1 MDRPVMPEDHQKV
14 LINKAIGVMESKDI
28 FTKDEVIKAVRALP
42 ELVVYSDEMLEEGV
56 GNIFKLLLNIKFLEE
71 LPDGTF
77 EKRELN
83 RAEEPQATVVE
94 EKDTN

>member
-1 MDRPVMPEDHQKV
+1 MDRPIMPDEHQKA
-14 LINKAIGVMESKDI
+14 LIDKAIGIMESKDA
-28 FTKDEVIKAVRALP
+28 FTKDEVMKAVRALP
-42 ELVVYSDEMLEEGV
+42 ELVVYSDEMLKEGV

-83 RAEEPQATVVE
+83 RSEEPQATVVD
-94 EKDTN
+94 EKEGH